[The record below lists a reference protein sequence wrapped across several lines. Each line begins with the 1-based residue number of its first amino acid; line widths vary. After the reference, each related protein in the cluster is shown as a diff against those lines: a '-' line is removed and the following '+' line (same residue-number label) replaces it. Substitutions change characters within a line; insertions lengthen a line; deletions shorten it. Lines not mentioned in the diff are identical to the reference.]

1 MLNILMISGIS
12 KRSLDKKLLWFY
24 FVDILICLFFF
35 DWFPIYQCV
44 SLYSTLL
51 LRRKVLEIQQRFQR
65 FFLEISTKNKQK
77 QKNGSPLIGLGQNV
91 GIVTCLGR
99 KVSEF
104 FASGSVY
111 MYHDYRHI
119 IIFFKI
125 FYGWKVSF
133 N

>member
-1 MLNILMISGIS
+1 MCFPIFYSTVETRGFRDPTKIS
-12 KRSLDKKLLWFY
+12 K
-24 FVDILICLFFF
+24 I
-35 DWFPIYQCV
+35 
-44 SLYSTLL
+44 
-51 LRRKVLEIQQRFQR
+51 
-65 FFLEISTKNKQK
+65 FLEISTKNKQK

-104 FASGSVY
+104 FAFGSVY

-125 FYGWKVSF
+125 FYG
-133 N
+133 